1 MNIKNL
7 KNLLIKNKNKKLKK
21 LINNYLKFY
30 YLNLKLNNNI
40 KINNIK
46 YYKFIKLN
54 YLYLK
59 NKLKLNLIKI
69 KIIKNNNNKILN
81 YINKLIKLNNNLNL
95 LIK

>member
-95 LIK
+95 LKK